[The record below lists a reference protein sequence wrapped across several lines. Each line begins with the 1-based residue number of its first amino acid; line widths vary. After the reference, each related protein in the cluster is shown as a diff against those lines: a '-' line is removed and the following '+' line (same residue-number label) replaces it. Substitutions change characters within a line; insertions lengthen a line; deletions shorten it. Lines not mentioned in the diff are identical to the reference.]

1 MISFCV
7 RGALREGL
15 RRALFSCNWGNA
27 MIRWRKNAHEQIL
40 AAIKTVE
47 CKKAV
52 LEKEFYDATD

>member
-1 MISFCV
+1 MG
-7 RGALREGL
+7 RGAP
-15 RRALFSCNWGNA
+15 LFSCNWGNA